1 MTGDEAQATDAGAT
15 TPAGPGGIPRVVLI
29 GPPGAGKSTV
39 GRHLAALLAAS
50 LRDTDEDIEERAGK
64 PVAEIFVDDGEP
76 EFRRLERAAVARA
89 VTGFTG
95 VLALGGGAVL
105 DEDTRAVLADYRSAG
120 GTVVFLDVS
129 LTHAAPRVGFNTS
142 RPLLLG
148 NPRARWLELM
158 AARRPVYEA
167 VAGVRIDTDG
177 GRPRDIAREI
187 ADLVGGPAPGR
198 ALGEDAADGD
208 GAAVGP
214 EGTETL

>member
-1 MTGDEAQATDAGAT
+1 MT
-15 TPAGPGGIPRVVLI
+15 PRVVLI

-39 GRHLAALLAAS
+39 GRHLAALLSVS
-50 LRDTDEDIEERAGK
+50 LRDTDTDVEETAGK

-89 VTGFTG
+89 LTGFDG

-105 DEDTRAVLADYRSAG
+105 DETTRALLADYRAAG

-167 VAGVRIDTDG
+167 VAGLRIDTDG
-177 GRPRDIAREI
+177 RKPREIAREI
-187 ADLVGGPAPGR
+187 ADRVGGPTAGR
-198 ALGEDAADGD
+198 AAGEGTVTGDATG
-208 GAAVGP
+208 VGHQ
-214 EGTETL
+214 GTETL

>member
-1 MTGDEAQATDAGAT
+1 MT
-15 TPAGPGGIPRVVLI
+15 PRVVLV

-39 GRHLAALLAAS
+39 GRHLAALLGVA
-50 LRDTDEDIEERAGK
+50 LRDTDTDVEGTAGK

-76 EFRRLERAAVARA
+76 EFRRLEREAVARA
-89 VTGFTG
+89 LTGFDG

-105 DEDTRAVLADYRSAG
+105 HEASRALLTDYRAAG

-158 AARRPVYEA
+158 TARRPVYEA

-177 GRPRDIAREI
+177 RPPRDIAKEI
-187 ADLVGGPAPGR
+187 ADLVGG
-198 ALGEDAADGD
+198 
-208 GAAVGP
+208 GAAGAGAAGGDATDVGHQ
-214 EGTETL
+214 GTETL

>member
-1 MTGDEAQATDAGAT
+1 MT
-15 TPAGPGGIPRVVLI
+15 PRVVLI

-39 GRHLAALLAAS
+39 GRHLAALLSVS
-50 LRDTDEDIEERAGK
+50 LRDTDTDVEETAGK
-64 PVAEIFVDDGEP
+64 PVAEIFVDDGEA

-89 VTGFTG
+89 LTGFDG

-105 DEDTRAVLADYRSAG
+105 DDATRALLADYRAAG

-129 LTHAAPRVGFNTS
+129 LTHAAPRVGFNTA

-177 GRPRDIAREI
+177 RKPRAIAREI
-187 ADLVGGPAPGR
+187 ADLLGVPNAGGAAGEDTAPG
-198 ALGEDAADGD
+198 DATG
-208 GAAVGP
+208 VGHQ
-214 EGTETL
+214 GTETL